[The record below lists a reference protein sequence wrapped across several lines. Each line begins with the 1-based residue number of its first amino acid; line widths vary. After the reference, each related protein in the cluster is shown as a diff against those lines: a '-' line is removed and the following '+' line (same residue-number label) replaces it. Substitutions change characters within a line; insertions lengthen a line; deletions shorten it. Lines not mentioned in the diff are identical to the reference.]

1 MFCDTWDDQW
11 WYMLHCMVHI
21 MVEMLYDACEAMSCI
36 ILYTL
41 WHRCFVIQRMTSDDM
56 CCIIMYTLCY
66 RCCVIHLMQW
76 VVSYC
81 TDCNRC
87 SVIRGM
93 TSDDMCC
100 TILCIWCHRCC
111 VMYVMQWVVPYCTH
125 CAIDALWYMR
135 WPVMICVV
143 LYRSCHTIWIT
154 RVVLELYTGPAL
166 IHIAARSVW

>member
-1 MFCDTWDDQW
+1 
-11 WYMLHCMVHI
+11 MVHI
-21 MVEMLYDACEAMSCI
+21 MVKMLYDACDAMSCI

-66 RCCVIHLMQW
+66 GCCVIHFMQW
-76 VVSYC
+76 VVSHC
-81 TDCNRC
+81 ADCYRC
-87 SVIRGM
+87 SVIHGM

-143 LYRSCHTIWIT
+143 LYGNSMLEMLCDAC
-154 RVVLELYTGPAL
+154 VVLHWCNELY
-166 IHIAARSVW
+166 HIVHIKLWMLCDTCDAMSCIILYR

>member
-1 MFCDTWDDQW
+1 MQW
-11 WYMLHCMVHI
+11 VVSYCTHNVI
-21 MVEMLYDACEAMSCI
+21 DE
-36 ILYTL
+36 LYTL
-41 WHRCFVIQRMTSDDM
+41 WHRCPVINEMYDACDAMSCIILWHRYFVIQRMTSDYM
-56 CCIIMYTLCY
+56 CCIVMYTLCY

-87 SVIRGM
+87 SVIHGM

-143 LYRSCHTIWIT
+143 LYGNIMLEMLCDACDAMSCIT
-154 RVVLELYTGPAL
+154 LCRL
-166 IHIAARSVW
+166 